1 MGAFEGTGI
10 WQHNLSNTRS
20 EDHLAF
26 ANGNTAFS
34 VQSVSLDRNAA
45 VVGARAGLAVAQD
58 VRLSLAYIGLLG
70 SREKDHGVGLTLDWQ
85 F

>member
-1 MGAFEGTGI
+1 
-10 WQHNLSNTRS
+10 
-20 EDHLAF
+20 
-26 ANGNTAFS
+26 
-34 VQSVSLDRNAA
+34 
-45 VVGARAGLAVAQD
+45 LAVAQE

>member
-1 MGAFEGTGI
+1 
-10 WQHNLSNTRS
+10 
-20 EDHLAF
+20 
-26 ANGNTAFS
+26 

-58 VRLSLAYIGLLG
+58 VRLSLDYNGLLG
-70 SREKDHGVGLTLDWQ
+70 SNEKDHGVGLTLDWQ